1 MITHLGRYEIVGVLG
16 RSSMGIVY
24 KALDPLFGRFVAV
37 KVADLTGLSS
47 KEIAEYESRFYQE
60 AQAAGG
66 LNHNHIFTI
75 YDMGKSDNEA
85 YIAMEILQGRELNK
99 LIGKQG
105 TIAKGG

>member
-47 KEIAEYESRFYQE
+47 KEIAEYESRF
-60 AQAAGG
+60 
-66 LNHNHIFTI
+66 
-75 YDMGKSDNEA
+75 
-85 YIAMEILQGRELNK
+85 
-99 LIGKQG
+99 
-105 TIAKGG
+105 